1 MNIRE
6 IENTIDDF
14 ESTILKL
21 EISGKNISFP
31 IINALRKVCI
41 NQIPIYA
48 FHTDKI
54 NILRNNSVFDNTY
67 MRERLSQLPIT
78 KLDEA
83 NLMNF
88 LPLKYYKDVNFNDKN
103 FERHPEDKL
112 NIEYYIKAK
121 NDGPEKILNVNTND
135 LQINI
140 NNEKINNN
148 YKYSEKNPLLLI
160 QLRIGEEFE
169 CSMKGVLAV
178 GEYNSIFNASSCYYD
193 EITEDKFIFNIESSG
208 QITEYNILIK
218 GCDILI
224 EKLKIIKENIN
235 NQQYKNIIMENNSVI
250 LELINEDYT
259 CGGPINYLLQNM
271 KEVIYSGI
279 TKPNFMEKNLILK
292 VKTEKSSDPFKVL
305 NKAIDESIILFSE
318 FKNKFLELYKGIPK
332 SKKNK

>member
-21 EISGKNISFP
+21 EISGKNINFP
-31 IINALRKVCI
+31 IVNALRKVCI

-78 KLDEA
+78 KINEMKL
-83 NLMNF
+83 LNF

-103 FERHPEDKL
+103 FERHPEDNI

-121 NDGPEKILNVNTND
+121 NDGPDKILNVSTND

-148 YKYSEKNPLLLI
+148 KKYSEKNPLLLI

-169 CSMKGVLAV
+169 CSLKGVLAI

-193 EITEDKFIFNIESSG
+193 EIAEDKFIFNIESSG

-218 GCDILI
+218 GCDII
-224 EKLKIIKENIN
+224 VEKLKIIKENIN
-235 NQQYKNIIMENNSVI
+235 NQQYKNINMENNSLI

-279 TKPNFMEKNLILK
+279 TKPNFMEKNLLLK
-292 VKTEKSSDPFKVL
+292 VKTEKSSDPFKVI
-305 NKAIDESIILFSE
+305 NKSIDESISLYEE
-318 FKNKFLELYKGIPK
+318 FKNKFLTLYKGAPN
-332 SKKNK
+332 SKKK

>member
-6 IENTIDDF
+6 IENSIDDF

-21 EISGKNISFP
+21 EISGKNISFS
-31 IINALRKVCI
+31 IVNALRKVCI

-78 KLDEA
+78 KLNEVK
-83 NLMNF
+83 LLNF
-88 LPLKYYKDVNFNDKN
+88 LPLKYYKDINFNDKN
-103 FERHPEDKL
+103 FERHPEDII

-121 NDGPEKILNVNTND
+121 NDGPDKILNVNTND

-140 NNEKINNN
+140 NNEKINNSN
-148 YKYSEKNPLLLI
+148 KYSEKNPLLLI

-169 CSMKGVLAV
+169 CSMKGVLAI

-193 EITEDKFIFNIESSG
+193 EINEDKFIFNIESSG

-218 GCDILI
+218 GCEILV

-235 NQQYKNIIMENNSVI
+235 NQQYKNIIMENNSLI

-279 TKPNFMEKNLILK
+279 TKQNFMEKNLLLK
-292 VKTEKSSDPFKVL
+292 VMTDKSSDPFKVL
-305 NKAIDESIILFSE
+305 NKSIDESISLFEE
-318 FKNKFLELYKGIPK
+318 FKNKFLTLYKGTSK
-332 SKKNK
+332 SKNK

>member
-6 IENTIDDF
+6 IENLIDDF

-78 KLDEA
+78 KLNE
-83 NLMNF
+83 NNVLNF
-88 LPLKYYKDVNFNDKN
+88 LPLKYYKNINFNDKN
-103 FERHPEDKL
+103 FEKHPEDKL

-121 NDGPEKILNVNTND
+121 NDGPYKILNVSTND

-140 NNEKINNN
+140 DNERINNKE
-148 YKYSEKNPLLLI
+148 KYSEKNPLLLI

-169 CSMKGVLAV
+169 CSLKGVLAV

-193 EITEDKFIFNIESSG
+193 EIADDKFIFNIESNG

-218 GCDILI
+218 GCDIII
-224 EKLKIIKENIN
+224 EKLRIIKENIN
-235 NQQYKNIIMENNSVI
+235 NQQYKNINMENNSII
-250 LELINEDYT
+250 LELLNEDHT
-259 CGGPINYLLQNM
+259 CGGPINYMLQNM

-292 VKTEKSSDPFKVL
+292 LRVEKSADLYKIF
-305 NKAIDESIILFSE
+305 NKAIDECIILYEE
-318 FKNKFLELYKGIPK
+318 FKIKFIELYKG
-332 SKKNK
+332 KKK

>member
-6 IENTIDDF
+6 IENSIDDF

-78 KLDEA
+78 KLNEIK
-83 NLMNF
+83 LLKF

-103 FERHPEDKL
+103 FDRHPEDIT

-135 LQINI
+135 LQINV
-140 NNEKINNN
+140 NNEKIKNNE
-148 YKYSEKNPLLLI
+148 KYSEKNPLLLI

-169 CSMKGVLAV
+169 CSLKGVLAV

-208 QITEYNILIK
+208 QLTEYSILIK
-218 GCDILI
+218 GCEII
-224 EKLKIIKENIN
+224 VEKLKIIKENIN
-235 NQQYKNIIMENNSVI
+235 NQQYKNIVMENNSLI
-250 LELINEDYT
+250 LELLNEDYT

-271 KEVIYSGI
+271 KDVIYSGI

-292 VKTEKSSDPFKVL
+292 VKTEKSSDLFNVL
-305 NKAIDESIILFSE
+305 NKAIDESILLYEE
-318 FKNKFLELYKGIPK
+318 FKNKFNELYKGE
-332 SKKNK
+332 SKNKKK

>member
-6 IENTIDDF
+6 IENSIDDF

-31 IINALRKVCI
+31 IVNALRKVCI

-78 KLDEA
+78 KLDEMK
-83 NLMNF
+83 LLNF

-103 FERHPEDKL
+103 FERHPEDTL

-140 NNEKINNN
+140 NNEKINNS
-148 YKYSEKNPLLLI
+148 YKYSEKNPILLI

-178 GEYNSIFNASSCYYD
+178 GEFNSIFNASSCYYD

-218 GCDILI
+218 GCEILI

-235 NQQYKNIIMENNSVI
+235 NQQYKNLIMENNSLI

-271 KEVIYSGI
+271 KEVIFSGI

-292 VKTEKSSDPFKVL
+292 IKTEKSTEPFKAL
-305 NKAIDESIILFSE
+305 NKAIDDSISLYEE
-318 FKNKFLELYKGIPK
+318 FKNKFLTLYKGVPK
-332 SKKNK
+332 GKKK

>member
-6 IENTIDDF
+6 IENSIDEF

-31 IINALRKVCI
+31 IINALRKVCL

-78 KLDEA
+78 KLDEMK
-83 NLMNF
+83 LLNF

-103 FERHPEDKL
+103 FERHPEDSM

-121 NDGPEKILNVNTND
+121 NDGPDKILNVSTND

-140 NNEKINNN
+140 NNEKINSNE
-148 YKYSEKNPLLLI
+148 KYSEKNPILLI

-169 CSMKGVLAV
+169 CSLKGVLAI

-193 EITEDKFIFNIESSG
+193 EIAEDKFIFNIESSG

-218 GCDILI
+218 GCDIII

-235 NQQYKNIIMENNSVI
+235 NQQYKNINMENNSLI

-279 TKPNFMEKNLILK
+279 TKPNFMEKNLLLK
-292 VKTEKSSDPFKVL
+292 VKTEKSFEPFKIL
-305 NKAIDESIILFSE
+305 NKAIDDSISLYEE
-318 FKNKFLELYKGIPK
+318 FKSKFITLYKGAPK
-332 SKKNK
+332 SKK

>member
-1 MNIRE
+1 MDIKE
-6 IENTIDDF
+6 LENSIDEF
-14 ESTILKL
+14 ESSILKL
-21 EISGKNISFP
+21 EISGKNIIFP

-67 MRERLSQLPIT
+67 MRERLSQLPVT
-78 KLDEA
+78 KL
-83 NLMNF
+83 NRIKILNF

-103 FERHPEDKL
+103 FERHAEDTI

-140 NNEKINNN
+140 NNEKIKNSD
-148 YKYSEKNPLLLI
+148 KYSEKNPILLI

-169 CSMKGVLAV
+169 CSLKSVLAI

-193 EITEDKFIFNIESSG
+193 EIDENKYIFNIESSG
-208 QITEYNILIK
+208 QFTEYDILIK
-218 GCDILI
+218 GCEIII

-235 NQQYKNIIMENNSVI
+235 NQQYKNLVMENNSLI

-271 KEVIYSGI
+271 KEVIFSGI
-279 TKPNFMEKNLILK
+279 TKPNFMEKNLVLK
-292 VKTEKSSDPFKVL
+292 IKTEKSTDPFKAL
-305 NKAIDESIILFSE
+305 NKAIDESISLYEE
-318 FKNKFLELYKGIPK
+318 FKNNFLTLYKGTQK
-332 SKKNK
+332 SKKK

>member
-6 IENTIDDF
+6 IENSIDEF

-21 EISGKNISFP
+21 EISGKNINFP
-31 IINALRKVCI
+31 IINALRKICI

-78 KLDEA
+78 KINEIKL
-83 NLMNF
+83 LNF

-103 FERHPEDKL
+103 FERHHEDTT

-121 NDGPEKILNVNTND
+121 NDGPDKILNVSTNN

-140 NNEKINNN
+140 NNEKINNSE
-148 YKYSEKNPLLLI
+148 KYSEKNPLLLI

-169 CSMKGVLAV
+169 CSLKGVLAV

-193 EITEDKFIFNIESSG
+193 EIDENKFIFNIESSG

-218 GCDILI
+218 GCEII
-224 EKLKIIKENIN
+224 VEKLKIIKENIN
-235 NQQYKNIIMENNSVI
+235 NQQYKNINMENNSLI

-271 KEVIYSGI
+271 KEVIFSGI
-279 TKPNFMEKNLILK
+279 TKPNFMEKNLLLK
-292 VKTEKSSDPFKVL
+292 IKTDKSTDPFKVL
-305 NKAIDESIILFSE
+305 NKAIDESISLYEE
-318 FKNKFLELYKGIPK
+318 FKNKFLTLYKGTPK
-332 SKKNK
+332 SKKK

>member
-6 IENTIDDF
+6 IENSIDDF

-31 IINALRKVCI
+31 IINALRKVCL

-78 KLDEA
+78 KLDEMK
-83 NLMNF
+83 LLNF

-103 FERHPEDKL
+103 FERHPEDTL

-140 NNEKINNN
+140 NNEKINNS
-148 YKYSEKNPLLLI
+148 YKYSEKNPILLI

-178 GEYNSIFNASSCYYD
+178 GEFNSIFNASSCYYD

-218 GCDILI
+218 GCEILI

-235 NQQYKNIIMENNSVI
+235 NQQYKNLIMENNSLI

-271 KEVIYSGI
+271 KEVIFSGI

-292 VKTEKSSDPFKVL
+292 IKTEKSTEPFKAL
-305 NKAIDESIILFSE
+305 NKAIDDSISLYEE
-318 FKNKFLELYKGIPK
+318 FKNKFLTLYKGVPK
-332 SKKNK
+332 GKKK

>member
-6 IENTIDDF
+6 IENSIDDF
-14 ESTILKL
+14 DSTILKL

-78 KLDEA
+78 KLNE
-83 NLMNF
+83 NNVLNF
-88 LPLKYYKDVNFNDKN
+88 LPLKYYKNINFNDKN
-103 FERHPEDKL
+103 FEKHPEDTI

-121 NDGPEKILNVNTND
+121 NDGPYKILNVSTND

-140 NNEKINNN
+140 NNEKIKSNE
-148 YKYSEKNPLLLI
+148 KYSEKNPLLLI

-169 CSMKGVLAV
+169 CSLKGVLAV

-193 EITEDKFIFNIESSG
+193 EIAEDKFIFNIESNG

-218 GCDILI
+218 GCDIII

-235 NQQYKNIIMENNSVI
+235 NQQYKNINMENNSLI
-250 LELINEDYT
+250 LELLNEDHT
-259 CGGPINYLLQNM
+259 CGGPINYILQNM

-292 VKTEKSSDPFKVL
+292 LKVEKSSDLYKIL
-305 NKAIDESIILFSE
+305 NKAIDEGIILYEE
-318 FKNKFLELYKGIPK
+318 FKRKFIELYKG
-332 SKKNK
+332 KKK

>member
-31 IINALRKVCI
+31 IINSLRKVCI

-54 NILRNNSVFDNTY
+54 KILRNNSVFDNTY

-78 KLDEA
+78 KLN
-83 NLMNF
+83 NLQLLNF
-88 LPLKYYKDVNFNDKN
+88 LPLKYYKDINFNDKN
-103 FERHPEDKL
+103 FEKHPEDKL

-121 NDGPEKILNVNTND
+121 NDGPDKILNVNTND

-148 YKYSEKNPLLLI
+148 DKYSEKNPILLI

-169 CSMKGVLAV
+169 CSMKAVLAV
-178 GEYNSIFNASSCYYD
+178 GEFNSIFNASSCYYD
-193 EITEDKFIFNIESSG
+193 EIEEDKFIFNIESNG
-208 QITEYNILIK
+208 QLTEYNILIK
-218 GCDILI
+218 GCEILI

-235 NQQYKNIIMENNSVI
+235 NQQYKNIIMENNSLI

-259 CGGPINYLLQNM
+259 CGGPINYILQNM
-271 KEVIYSGI
+271 KEVQYSGI
-279 TKPNFMEKNLILK
+279 TKTNFMEKNLLLK
-292 VKTEKSSDPFKVL
+292 IKTEKSSDLFKIL
-305 NKAIDESIILFSE
+305 NKAIDDCITLYEE
-318 FKNKFLELYKGIPK
+318 FKNKFLLLFKG
-332 SKKNK
+332 KKK

>member
-6 IENTIDDF
+6 IENSIDDF

-31 IINALRKVCI
+31 IVNALRKVCI

-78 KLDEA
+78 KLNEIK
-83 NLMNF
+83 LLNF
-88 LPLKYYKDVNFNDKN
+88 LPLKYYKDINFNDKN
-103 FERHPEDKL
+103 FERHDEDTL

-121 NDGPEKILNVNTND
+121 NDGPDKILNVNTND

-140 NNEKINNN
+140 NNEKINNSN
-148 YKYSEKNPLLLI
+148 KYSEKNPLLLI

-178 GEYNSIFNASSCYYD
+178 GEYNSIFNSSSCYYE
-193 EITEDKFIFNIESSG
+193 EINEDKFIFNIESSG
-208 QITEYNILIK
+208 QLTEYNILIK
-218 GCDILI
+218 GCEILV

-235 NQQYKNIIMENNSVI
+235 NQQYKNIIMENNSLI
-250 LELINEDYT
+250 LELLNEDYT

-279 TKPNFMEKNLILK
+279 TKQNFMEKNLLLK
-292 VKTEKSSDPFKVL
+292 VRTDKSSDPFKVL
-305 NKAIDESIILFSE
+305 NKSIDENILLFEE
-318 FKNKFLELYKGIPK
+318 FKNKFLTLYKGTTK
-332 SKKNK
+332 SKNK